1 MNAFSQAGRSTAV
14 VLMTLSLLPSALR
27 AQGRVPTVGVV
38 GGTTR
43 TQQIWGRSADAG
55 TVDGLLLG
63 AWVDAPTPST
73 WLSIRAEGAFTQRG
87 GDVTSEVGGQV
98 ATGGIRSDYLT
109 ISVQARGQLRL
120 GRLHLHSVA
129 GPVVDKL
136 LRSRLDPMLTQVL
149 DREVP
154 TVLGVG
160 AGVGVGARVT
170 ERVVVELELRIFEG
184 LGGAYTGNF
193 QSVRNRSTEI
203 VGRLGIPL
211 RR

>member
-1 MNAFSQAGRSTAV
+1 MNRFSQVGIFTSV
-14 VLMTLSLLPSALR
+14 MVLMLSLLPSALR
-27 AQGRVPTVGVV
+27 AQDRGPSVGVV
-38 GGTTR
+38 GGATR
-43 TQQIWGRSADAG
+43 TQQIWARSADAG
-55 TVDGLLLG
+55 TVDGFLFG
-63 AWVDAPTPST
+63 AWVDAPTPLPWFSV
-73 WLSIRAEGAFTQRG
+73 RVEGAFTQRG
-87 GDVTSEVGGQV
+87 GDVTTEIGGQV

-136 LRSRLDPMLTQVL
+136 MRSRLDPMLAQVL
-149 DREVP
+149 EREVP
-154 TVLGVG
+154 SVFGVG
-160 AGVGVGARVT
+160 AGVGVGAQVT
-170 ERVVVELELRIFEG
+170 KLVVVELELRIFEG
-184 LGGAYTGNF
+184 LGGAYAGNF